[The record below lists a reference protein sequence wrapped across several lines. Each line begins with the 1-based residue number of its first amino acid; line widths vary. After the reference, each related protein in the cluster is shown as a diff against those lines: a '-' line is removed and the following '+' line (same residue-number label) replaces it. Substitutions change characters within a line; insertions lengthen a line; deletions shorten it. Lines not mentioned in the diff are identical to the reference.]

1 MVLELSGNQIT
12 RVEDSIGSMIMLK
25 ELDLSGNMLSHLS
38 DALGMLPKL
47 EVGIGRKAGRITAK
61 RATWQAGEQEH

>member
-12 RVEDSIGSMIMLK
+12 RVEDSIGNMVMLK

-47 EVGIGRKAGRITAK
+47 EVG
-61 RATWQAGEQEH
+61 TWTEDNSWGSLSRGC